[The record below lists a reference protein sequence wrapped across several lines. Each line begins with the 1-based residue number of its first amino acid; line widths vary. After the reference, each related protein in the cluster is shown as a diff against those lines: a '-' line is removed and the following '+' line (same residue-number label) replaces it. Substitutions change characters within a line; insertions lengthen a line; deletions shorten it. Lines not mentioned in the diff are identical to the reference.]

1 MASIR
6 KIEGKHGTA
15 YKITVTLGR
24 DSLDRQ
30 IRHYKTWKP
39 EKPMSAREL
48 NRELQRVA
56 TEFEQDLINGFQ
68 ADNRQTFAE
77 YAAYCYT
84 IREQRGDKPQ
94 TLARVRRQTERINE
108 YIGQIPIQEIRPK
121 TLNDLYKKLS
131 EPGACRWQVFALPAV
146 DFNALIPEGET
157 RKAFAEK
164 CGVYGTLI
172 RRLCENQPIS
182 RKNAAIIEEKLGR
195 KDLFKLTGEGKA
207 LSPGTVRDYH
217 AIISTVLGQ
226 AYKEMIIKYNPADRV
241 TLPKKKRVRES
252 KTLQPEQLKT
262 VLAALEAEPLPFRA
276 LITLFI
282 STGCR
287 RGEALALTWD
297 KIDFEKCEI
306 LIDRSMIYLPETGIQ
321 SGTTKTGNSR
331 RVALPA
337 EMVTLLR
344 KLRAYQT
351 EERLKL
357 GDLWE
362 NHNLVFTRWNGAP
375 KNPGNVNLDLDEF
388 CKKHGLPHINPHL
401 FRHSAASILLSNG
414 VDVLTVAGM
423 LGHSDVSTTLDTYAH
438 AIDEAKRKTA
448 DCISD
453 TILGKKRA

>member
-1 MASIR
+1 
-6 KIEGKHGTA
+6 
-15 YKITVTLGR
+15 
-24 DSLDRQ
+24 
-30 IRHYKTWKP
+30 
-39 EKPMSAREL
+39 
-48 NRELQRVA
+48 
-56 TEFEQDLINGFQ
+56 
-68 ADNRQTFAE
+68 
-77 YAAYCYT
+77 
-84 IREQRGDKPQ
+84 
-94 TLARVRRQTERINE
+94 
-108 YIGQIPIQEIRPK
+108 
-121 TLNDLYKKLS
+121 
-131 EPGACRWQVFALPAV
+131 
-146 DFNALIPEGET
+146 
-157 RKAFAEK
+157 
-164 CGVYGTLI
+164 
-172 RRLCENQPIS
+172 
-182 RKNAAIIEEKLGR
+182 
-195 KDLFKLTGEGKA
+195 
-207 LSPGTVRDYH
+207 
-217 AIISTVLGQ
+217 
-226 AYKEMIIKYNPADRV
+226 MIIKYNPAERV
-241 TLPKKKRVRES
+241 TLPKHKRVRES
-252 KTLQPEQLKT
+252 KTLQPEQLKA
-262 VLAALEAEPLPFRA
+262 VLTALEAEPLPFRA

-375 KNPGNVNLDLDEF
+375 RNPGNVNLDLDEF

>member
-30 IRHYKTWKP
+30 IRYYKTWKP

-56 TEFEQDLINGFQ
+56 TEFEQDLMCGFQ

-77 YAAYCYT
+77 YAAYCYEMRVQ
-84 IREQRGDKPQ
+84 REDKPQ
-94 TLARVRRQTERINE
+94 TLARVRRQTARINE

-121 TLNDLYKKLS
+121 HLNELYKRLS
-131 EPGACRWQVFALPAV
+131 EPGASRWQVYALPAV
-146 DFNALIPEGET
+146 DFKTLIPDGET
-157 RKAFAEK
+157 CNDFARK
-164 CGVYGTLI
+164 CGVYGNLI
-172 RRLCENQPIS
+172 RRLCKNQPIT
-182 RKNAAIIEEKLGR
+182 RQNAAIIEKNLGR
-195 KDLFKLTGEGKA
+195 KDLFKLTGDDKPM
-207 LSPGTVRDYH
+207 SPGTIRDYH

-226 AYKEMIIKYNPADRV
+226 AYKEMIIKYNPAERV
-241 TLPKKKRVRES
+241 TLPKYKRVRES
-252 KTLQPEQLKT
+252 KTLQPEQLKA
-262 VLAALEAEPLPFRA
+262 VLTALEAEPLPFRA

-306 LIDRSMIYLPETGIQ
+306 LIDQSMIYLPETGIQ
-321 SGTTKTGNSR
+321 SGSTKTGNSR
-331 RVALPA
+331 RVALPS

-375 KNPGNVNLDLDEF
+375 RNPGNVNLDLDEF